1 MIKLGKLLTAMVTP
15 FNNDLS
21 INYEQAGKLA
31 QYLVANGSDGI
42 VVAGSTGESATMSKE
57 EKLRLFSVVLD
68 AVGDHAA
75 VIAGTGSN
83 DTRASI
89 AMTAEAEKLGVHG
102 AMLVA
107 PYYNKPPQEGLY
119 QHFQAIAETTNLPLI
134 LYNVPGRTGSNILPA
149 TVARLAKI
157 KNIIAIKEA
166 SGSLDQASEI
176 VRSTPGDFL
185 VYSGDDSLTLP
196 ILSIGG
202 AGIIS
207 VAGHIVGR
215 RMQEMIAAYFAGDMS
230 TATCIHQELLPIFKV
245 IFLTTNPI
253 PIKTAVNLIGQNAGP
268 FRLPMIPATEAETEQ
283 IRNIMQAQGIL

>member
-1 MIKLGKLLTAMVTP
+1 MIKLGRLLTAMVTP

-21 INYEQAGKLA
+21 INYDQAGKLA
-31 QYLVANGSDGI
+31 QYLVDNGSDGI

-68 AVGDHAA
+68 AVGDRAV

-102 AMLVA
+102 AMLVG
-107 PYYNKPPQEGLY
+107 PYYNKPPQEGFY
-119 QHFQAIAETTNLPLI
+119 QHFRAIAETTDLPLI

-149 TVARLAKI
+149 TIARLAEI
-157 KNIIAIKEA
+157 RNIIAVKEA

-176 VRSTPGDFL
+176 VRSTPDDFR

-196 ILSIGG
+196 ILSVGG

-207 VAGHIVGR
+207 VAGHIIGR
-215 RMQEMIAAYFAGDMS
+215 RMQEMIAAFFAGDMNKAAS
-230 TATCIHQELLPIFKV
+230 IHQELMPVFKV

-283 IRNIMQAQGIL
+283 IRKVMQQQGIL